1 MTADLDSLA
10 AQELAALEELAAL
23 KARLAKIRGKGV
35 AGYYNDPVGF
45 VNNCVKFRKDQGL
58 APYQVEIIGDLPRVK
73 RIAVRGP
80 RGLGKSCL
88 ASMVVLWFAVTRD
101 AVGRDWKIAT
111 TAGSWAQLTD
121 YLWPEISKWANNLN
135 WTAIG
140 REPFSPRAEL
150 MKSQLRLRHGLAL
163 AASPDTPQKIE
174 GLHADSVLVLLD
186 EAKIISPAI
195 FDSIEGAFSGAGDGS
210 ELEAFALAISTP
222 GEPAG
227 RFSDIH
233 TRKPGLED
241 WHTRHVTL
249 DEAVAAKRLTR
260 QWADQ
265 RRKLW
270 GENSALYQNH
280 VLGEFCA
287 DDEDAVIPLRWIEA
301 AFERWRAWE
310 RDGCPDQDGMKVI
323 GVDVARSGQDK
334 SGAAIRHGNVITRIV
349 TWSKEDTMATTG
361 RVKGIMAGEPE
372 STGVIDVI
380 GIGAGVYD
388 RLREMGLKVDPFNA
402 GRRTHRKDKTSQFGF
417 FNCLTG
423 DARVLPVGEPLRIY
437 RSRHEGP
444 MFRIRMASG
453 DEFTATPN
461 HNVLTPGGWVP
472 VKALNMGDVLCN
484 ADRGE
489 RMTPGQPDVRDMPPM
504 LGEIYRAAHVR
515 CDPER
520 VGGAA
525 VNFHGDRPVGEVEVV
540 PVDSELFAVGPAG
553 RQQCPDLEFIGLLHG
568 QRGLAGDGTLAQP
581 VRVPGGERVQPH
593 GNFPCGGVAGR
604 AGVVVGISEAG
615 GHQPVSLGHP
625 AHGNVPLAEDAL
637 HPSVGSPER
646 PQEFL
651 DGLAGHVAGG
661 NGVLVEGMDDQR
673 ESIGPVAQRDIV
685 LTENAPDDVLVNAEA
700 LAERVNGLADHI
712 PCGEVIPVNDP
723 APRTQPGLNGVAWLD
738 AVFGQDHVN
747 GGPVGPEALAE
758 RCHRLAAD
766 IPLDEIVSIERTPPA
781 LGHEAP
787 FVYTLETSTGA
798 YRTASIVQR
807 NCRSWA
813 WWNLREMLE
822 PPDSELALP
831 PLDEL
836 AGDLTAM
843 HYKYTSDGKIQVES
857 KDEIRKRIGR
867 STDLG
872 DMVMQACSPSAG
884 SWADAYGVTGLCT
897 NPKCG
902 EMFRPDLPDGTMR
915 THCPHCRAKLEEPE
929 EEAA

>member
-1 MTADLDSLA
+1 MTADLGSPGSLA
-10 AQELAALEELAAL
+10 SQELAALEELAAL

-140 REPFSPRAEL
+140 REPFSPRSEL

-227 RFSDIH
+227 RFYDIH

-361 RVKGIMAGEPE
+361 RVKGIMTGEPE

-417 FNCLTG
+417 FN
-423 DARVLPVGEPLRIY
+423 
-437 RSRHEGP
+437 
-444 MFRIRMASG
+444 M
-453 DEFTATPN
+453 
-461 HNVLTPGGWVP
+461 
-472 VKALNMGDVLCN
+472 
-484 ADRGE
+484 
-489 RMTPGQPDVRDMPPM
+489 
-504 LGEIYRAAHVR
+504 
-515 CDPER
+515 
-520 VGGAA
+520 
-525 VNFHGDRPVGEVEVV
+525 
-540 PVDSELFAVGPAG
+540 
-553 RQQCPDLEFIGLLHG
+553 
-568 QRGLAGDGTLAQP
+568 
-581 VRVPGGERVQPH
+581 
-593 GNFPCGGVAGR
+593 
-604 AGVVVGISEAG
+604 
-615 GHQPVSLGHP
+615 
-625 AHGNVPLAEDAL
+625 
-637 HPSVGSPER
+637 
-646 PQEFL
+646 
-651 DGLAGHVAGG
+651 
-661 NGVLVEGMDDQR
+661 
-673 ESIGPVAQRDIV
+673 
-685 LTENAPDDVLVNAEA
+685 
-700 LAERVNGLADHI
+700 
-712 PCGEVIPVNDP
+712 
-723 APRTQPGLNGVAWLD
+723 
-738 AVFGQDHVN
+738 
-747 GGPVGPEALAE
+747 
-758 RCHRLAAD
+758 
-766 IPLDEIVSIERTPPA
+766 
-781 LGHEAP
+781 
-787 FVYTLETSTGA
+787 
-798 YRTASIVQR
+798 
-807 NCRSWA
+807 RSWA